1 MTGWLAALGGTK
13 NVLCWGILLISTALI
28 GFGRIG
34 PDVWATV
41 VISVAGGYI
50 VGNVGATLA
59 NGYSAK
65 AEGKK

>member
-28 GFGRIG
+28 ACGKISM
-34 PDVWATV
+34 DVWATV

>member
-1 MTGWLAALGGTK
+1 MSGWLAALGGTK

-28 GFGRIG
+28 ATGKISM
-34 PDVWATV
+34 DVWATV

-65 AEGKK
+65 AGPKP